1 MGPFGPFYKMAEFGV
16 KALSADE
23 KKDPAARIRQQR
35 ELNERLPLELL
46 GNLGLIPLY
55 RDIRSLLLADIY
67 KGMGKDKKGSSTG
80 MTKAEKAQMKEY
92 FPEMYEMQM
101 QLEEDMKNP
110 ELERMMKEQEKAIE
124 EMMKGLK

>member
-1 MGPFGPFYKMAEFGV
+1 
-16 KALSADE
+16 
-23 KKDPAARIRQQR
+23 
-35 ELNERLPLELL
+35 
-46 GNLGLIPLY
+46 
-55 RDIRSLLLADIY
+55 
-67 KGMGKDKKGSSTG
+67 MGKDKKGSSTG

-92 FPEMYEMQM
+92 FPELYEMQM